1 MALLIKVIT
10 IHKLVKVFI
19 PWVFTS
25 WGLLLQGYFFG
36 NSKHGANSIKI
47 QNLAKSLFSNVDLM
61 WKDGFRCEG

>member
-10 IHKLVKVFI
+10 IHKLVKVFHGF
-19 PWVFTS
+19 FTS

-47 QNLAKSLFSNVDLM
+47 QNLAKSFFSNVDLT